1 VYKLSLTI
9 DVFGVFNSFGH
20 LAVLFMVP
28 ALAASHISI
37 FLEYMYALVM
47 YVFLRV
53 CKLCSD
59 ILWYHLVDLP
69 VFPKENR
76 TYVMFHI

>member
-1 VYKLSLTI
+1 
-9 DVFGVFNSFGH
+9 
-20 LAVLFMVP
+20 
-28 ALAASHISI
+28 LAASHISI